1 MSRPRKRQRA
11 PKAFRP
17 DESVV
22 EVQETAPVDP
32 LPIREE
38 ETDQELV
45 AAPVIR
51 SLNRGLRWG
60 TLLFGALAGLIGLAA
75 TLWLTTFVEEMLVR
89 NDWIGWLALG
99 LMALAGFAALMIAL
113 REIWALARLR
123 RLGRLREDAERASIH
138 GDKELA
144 SSVGARL
151 KGLYRNREE
160 LAWPLARFAEHENDI
175 MDAGEFLTLAERQ
188 LVAPLDAEAH
198 AIVAQSA
205 KRISVLT
212 AVSPLALLDMA
223 FVGAENLRMIRRI
236 STAYGARPGTLSL
249 LRLAR
254 EVVTHIVLTGGIA
267 IGDDLIHQ
275 MIGHGLTAKLS
286 ARLGE
291 GVFNG
296 ALTARIGIAAIDV
309 CRPLPFIEGARPRLR
324 DIVAKIT

>member
-17 DESVV
+17 DKSVLD
-22 EVQETAPVDP
+22 VQETVPIDP
-32 LPIREE
+32 LPIAEE
-38 ETDQELV
+38 ASDQASIE
-45 AAPVIR
+45 APVIR

-60 TLLFGALAGLIGLAA
+60 TLLFTALAGLAGLAA
-75 TLWLTTFVEEMLVR
+75 TLWFTSLVEEMLVR
-89 NDWIGWLALG
+89 DDWIGWLALG
-99 LMALAGFAALMIAL
+99 LMGLAGFATLMIAL
-113 REIWALARLR
+113 REIWALARLK
-123 RLGRLREDAERASIH
+123 RLGRLRQDAERAAVH
-138 GDKELA
+138 GDKQLA

-151 KGLYRNREE
+151 KGLYRHREE
-160 LAWPLARFAEHENDI
+160 LAWAQARFAEHENDI

-188 LVAPLDAEAH
+188 LISPLDAEAH

-254 EVVTHIVLTGGIA
+254 EVVTHIVLTGEIA

-275 MIGHGLTAKLS
+275 MIGHGVTAKLS

-309 CRPLPFIEGARPRLR
+309 CRPLPFIEGLRPRLR

>member
-1 MSRPRKRQRA
+1 MSSPRKRQRS

-17 DESVV
+17 DKSVQ
-22 EVQETAPVDP
+22 EVQETTPIDP
-32 LPIREE
+32 LPVAEE
-38 ETDQELV
+38 ATDQAPIET
-45 AAPVIR
+45 PVIQ
-51 SLNRGLRWG
+51 SLNRGVRWG
-60 TLLFGALAGLIGLAA
+60 TLLFTALAGLAGLAT
-75 TLWLTTFVEEMLVR
+75 TLWFTTLFEEMLAR
-89 NDWIGWLALG
+89 GDWIGWLALG
-99 LMALAGFAALMIAL
+99 LIALAGLAALMIAV
-113 REIWALARLR
+113 REIWALARLK
-123 RLGRLREDAERASIH
+123 RLGRLRQDAERANVH
-138 GDKELA
+138 GDKQLA

-151 KGLYRNREE
+151 KGLYRHREE
-160 LAWPLARFAEHENDI
+160 LAWARARFAEHENDI
-175 MDAGEFLTLAERQ
+175 MDAGELLTLAERQ
-188 LVAPLDAEAH
+188 LVSPLDAEAH

-275 MIGHGLTAKLS
+275 VIGHGVTAKLS

-309 CRPLPFIEGARPRLR
+309 CRPLPFIEDARPRLR
-324 DIVAKIT
+324 DIVAKIA

>member
-1 MSRPRKRQRA
+1 VSSPRKRQRS

-17 DESVV
+17 DKSVL
-22 EVQETAPVDP
+22 EVQETAPINP
-32 LPIREE
+32 LPAAEE
-38 ETDQELV
+38 ATDQVPIET
-45 AAPVIR
+45 PVIQ
-51 SLNRGLRWG
+51 SLNRGVRWG
-60 TLLFGALAGLIGLAA
+60 TLLFTALVGLAGLAT
-75 TLWLTTFVEEMLVR
+75 TLWFTTLFEEMLAR
-89 NDWIGWLALG
+89 GDWIGWLALG
-99 LMALAGFAALMIAL
+99 LLALAGFAALMIAL
-113 REIWALARLR
+113 REIWALARLK
-123 RLGRLREDAERASIH
+123 RLGRLRQDAERANVH
-138 GDKELA
+138 GDKQLA

-151 KGLYRNREE
+151 KGLYRHREE
-160 LAWPLARFAEHENDI
+160 LAWARARFAEHENDI
-175 MDAGEFLTLAERQ
+175 MDAGELLTLAERQ
-188 LVAPLDAEAH
+188 LVSSLDAEAH

-275 MIGHGLTAKLS
+275 VIGHGVTAKLS

-324 DIVAKIT
+324 DIVAKIA

>member
-1 MSRPRKRQRA
+1 MSTRQKRRP

-17 DESVV
+17 ETSSIEIQES
-22 EVQETAPVDP
+22 APIDP
-32 LPIREE
+32 MPIAEE
-38 ETDQELV
+38 PASEAV
-45 AAPVIR
+45 AEERQIR
-51 SLNRGLRWG
+51 SLSRGLRWG
-60 TLLFGALAGLIGLAA
+60 SLFFSALLGLAGLGAA
-75 TLWLTTFVEEMLVR
+75 LWFTSFIEEMLAR

-99 LMALAGFAALMIAL
+99 LASIAGFAAVMIAL
-113 REIWALARLR
+113 REIWALAKLK
-123 RLGRLREDAERASIH
+123 RLGRIRQDAERASLH
-138 GDKELA
+138 GDKPLA
-144 SSVGARL
+144 SEVAVKL
-151 KGLYRNREE
+151 KGLYRHRED
-160 LAWPLARFAEHENDI
+160 LAWPLARFSEHENDI
-175 MDAGEFLTLAERQ
+175 MDARELLTLAERD
-188 LVAPLDAEAH
+188 LVAPLDHETRS
-198 AIVAQSA
+198 IVAQSA

-223 FVGAENLRMIRRI
+223 FVGAENLRMIRRV

-275 MIGHGLTAKLS
+275 VIGHGVTAKLS

-309 CRPLPFIEGARPRLR
+309 CRPLPFIEETRPRLR
-324 DIVAKIT
+324 DIVAKIS

>member
-1 MSRPRKRQRA
+1 MSTRQKRRP

-17 DESVV
+17 ETSSLEIQES
-22 EVQETAPVDP
+22 APIDPMP
-32 LPIREE
+32 LPEE
-38 ETDQELV
+38 QTGE
-45 AAPVIR
+45 APEEARRIR
-51 SLNRGLRWG
+51 SLSSGLRWG
-60 TLLFGALAGLIGLAA
+60 SLFFSALLGLAGLGAA
-75 TLWLTTFVEEMLVR
+75 LWFTSFIEEMLAR

-99 LMALAGFAALMIAL
+99 LASVAAFAAAMIAL
-113 REIWALARLR
+113 RELWALARLK
-123 RLGRLREDAERASIH
+123 RLGRLRQDAERASLH
-138 GDKELA
+138 GDKPLA
-144 SSVGARL
+144 GDVAGRL
-151 KGLYRNREE
+151 KGLYRHRED
-160 LAWPLARFAEHENDI
+160 LAWPLARFTEHENDI
-175 MDAGEFLTLAERQ
+175 MDARELLTLAERD
-188 LVAPLDAEAH
+188 LVAPLDADAH
-198 AIVAQSA
+198 TIVAQSA

-275 MIGHGLTAKLS
+275 VIGHGVTAKLS

-309 CRPLPFIEGARPRLR
+309 CRPLPFIEGTRPRLR
-324 DIVAKIT
+324 DIVVKIT